1 MEIEIEIEIWVSYED
16 LTSRC
21 HVVSNVFW
29 DGGNFL
35 NIAQLLR
42 DRISLREQMVQKT
55 LRWLNKRMF
64 SHRFP

>member
-1 MEIEIEIEIWVSYED
+1 MEIEIEIWVSYED
-16 LTSRC
+16 LTSRG
-21 HVVSNVFW
+21 HVVSHVFW